1 MSRLPHAAASQRI
14 GKVKKYSQ
22 LTKKPFLMALDNVK
36 ILKFLA
42 VWGAV
47 FGSLRLNTVNCLQAH
62 VRMPG
67 LFLPSITRVAFP
79 KK

>member
-1 MSRLPHAAASQRI
+1 
-14 GKVKKYSQ
+14 
-22 LTKKPFLMALDNVK
+22 MALDNVK

-47 FGSLRLNTVNCLQAH
+47 SGRLRLNAVNCLQTH

-67 LFLPSITRVAFP
+67 LFLASITRVAFP